1 MEIKTIFKKAF
12 HCLKTA
18 VRDGYPLGFLCWEK
32 LTWLRHLATH
42 YFSSITTHTY
52 RTFEAWWACGK
63 PMQTQ
68 SLPCAKESKLRQ
80 CPFYNTSRVRYLW
93 GRIVVSI
100 LYFANG
106 GKEWRTKT
114 SPSLFVKE
122 QKKTCHV
129 LVTLQKNMTVSL
141 PGTGLLKCLVQR
153 ITNTILFIIASIL
166 LLAFEK
172 LCVEHGNNRF
182 NFIFPSQLFWN
193 YKLLEVKYLI

>member
-68 SLPCAKESKLRQ
+68 SLPCAKERKLRQ

-129 LVTLQKNMTVSL
+129 LVTLQKKYDSQFARDRSSEVS
-141 PGTGLLKCLVQR
+141 CAEDNQYY
-153 ITNTILFIIASIL
+153 TIHNSIYSTI
-166 LLAFEK
+166 
-172 LCVEHGNNRF
+172 G
-182 NFIFPSQLFWN
+182 FW
-193 YKLLEVKYLI
+193 EIMCWAW